1 MEHEIP
7 KKLGLLATHRDGEPP
22 KTLDAHYV
30 KDIMYY
36 FDNPEKTPFN
46 FIMGDTLDQREYFRD
61 YRFTQK
67 GNYYGIKLIC
77 CVGMPGIYA

>member
-1 MEHEIP
+1 MDMECKIP
-7 KKLGLLATHRDGEPP
+7 KQLAVLATHEDGVTR
-22 KTLDAHYV
+22 KTPDSHYV
-30 KDIMYY
+30 RDIKYY

-67 GNYYGIKLIC
+67 RETIMGSN
-77 CVGMPGIYA
+77 